1 MIVKIIVFFLNFS
14 KQSFYIII
22 VRRFEIMTF
31 YITKDTFTVNKVK
44 MTKFNIDT
52 TILDLDRKLPE
63 AGTELI
69 VVGGRKLPK
78 GTIVTFEGWKE
89 NRNGMVD
96 ILGNYINPS
105 CCVNFDGKKY
115 WVQGRFLQFANAPAN
130 AVDSFEANNFAEAR
144 AIYMES
150 GYESSKS
157 FAYLEGETICQVNC
171 SISQYNTSVKDGMIS
186 DMGDK
191 LAMVGYNWVR
201 DQYAF
206 IVIDKDVKP
215 GNIVKWEYFG
225 SPLQNG
231 GDNNGFVEAT
241 DEYQRYIA

>member
-1 MIVKIIVFFLNFS
+1 
-14 KQSFYIII
+14 
-22 VRRFEIMTF
+22 MTF

-52 TILDLDRKLPE
+52 TVLDLDRKLPE
-63 AGTELI
+63 AGTELV

-78 GTIVTFEGWKE
+78 GTKVTFERWTE

-96 ILGNYINPS
+96 LLGNYINPS
-105 CCVNFDGKKY
+105 CCVNFSGKKY
-115 WVQGRFLQFANAPAN
+115 WIQGRFLQLANAPAN
-130 AVDSFEANNFAEAR
+130 AVDSFEAKDFAEAR

-157 FAYLEGETICQVNC
+157 FAYIEGETICQVNC

-215 GNIVKWEYFG
+215 GNIVRWEYFG

-231 GDNNGFVEAT
+231 GDNNGFVGAT
-241 DEYQRYIA
+241 NEYQHYIA

>member
-1 MIVKIIVFFLNFS
+1 
-14 KQSFYIII
+14 
-22 VRRFEIMTF
+22 MTF
-31 YITKDTFTVNKVK
+31 YITKDTFTVKDVE
-44 MTKFNIDT
+44 MTKYNIDS
-52 TILDLDRKLPE
+52 TILDLDRKIPD

-78 GTIVTFEGWKE
+78 GTKVTFERWKE

-105 CCVNFDGKKY
+105 CCVNFSGKKY
-115 WVQGRFLQFANAPAN
+115 WIQGRFLQLVNAPAN
-130 AVDSFEANNFAEAR
+130 AVDSFEANDFAEAR

-171 SISQYNTSVKDGMIS
+171 SVSQYNTSVKDGMIT

-206 IVIDKDVKP
+206 IVIDKELKP
-215 GNIVKWEYFG
+215 GNIVRWDYFG
-225 SPLQNG
+225 SARQNG
-231 GDNNGFVEAT
+231 GDDNGFVGAT

>member
-1 MIVKIIVFFLNFS
+1 
-14 KQSFYIII
+14 
-22 VRRFEIMTF
+22 
-31 YITKDTFTVNKVK
+31 
-44 MTKFNIDT
+44 
-52 TILDLDRKLPE
+52 
-63 AGTELI
+63 
-69 VVGGRKLPK
+69 
-78 GTIVTFEGWKE
+78 
-89 NRNGMVD
+89 
-96 ILGNYINPS
+96 
-105 CCVNFDGKKY
+105 
-115 WVQGRFLQFANAPAN
+115 
-130 AVDSFEANNFAEAR
+130 
-144 AIYMES
+144 MES

-171 SISQYNTSVKDGMIS
+171 SISQYNTSVKDGMVT

-241 DEYQRYIA
+241 DEYQRYIAQIGGFMALIKLLMVFVVVSLPIAAVLSAITQAIKNRDVKKNEWRNGLEIINL